1 MTAPSSPLSTAE
13 IREKFLS
20 FFESKGHLRLPS
32 ASTVAPDPTTLFTVA
47 GMQPFK
53 AQFMGAPARFE
64 QGANKRVTTAQKCLR
79 VGDIENVGRT
89 LRHCSLL
96 EMLGNFSFGDYFK
109 RESLTWSWEFLTG
122 PEWMGLDK
130 SKVYVTIYEDDEEAF
145 DIWTKDIGLPEDHL
159 LRFGADENFW
169 PADAPK
175 EGPNG
180 PCGPCSEIFY
190 DRGPKYGDDTW
201 AEYAETCESARFL
214 ELWNNVFPQF
224 DRQEPQPDGTPTL
237 VDLPFKNIDT
247 GMSLERIAT
256 VVQDVYD
263 FYSNDVFGPIIAK
276 VAELS
281 GQPYEGPQNV
291 SHRVVAEHVRSVS
304 MVIADGSAP
313 GNTGRGYVI
322 RKILR
327 RASRHAYLLGLR
339 EPTLYK
345 LVPLVVSSMGDAY
358 PELRTEQARVEATI
372 RSEEERFLRTLEDG
386 MPLVEKSISE
396 TLNTSIA
403 SSTKNL
409 RKLFEQI
416 NLSNINL
423 SKAIQGSSE
432 PLSESIKR
440 LEKELNYGAFK
451 QLENLSLSS
460 QQFESLEKI
469 RENNK
474 EIADYIK
481 KIQSSGI
488 AEEFRR
494 LQDQISADTI
504 KGISP
509 ITTNLGRSI
518 ADALSSLEPRLLG
531 ETAFKLSDT
540 HGVAVDLT
548 KEIAEE
554 YGVSVDEAGYA
565 ESLENAQNIARAG
578 SKYGKSELFGA
589 QEALEDLS
597 PTEFVGYD
605 YLEADG
611 EVLALLVAG
620 ERLEHLGAGDEATV
634 VLSRTPFYAEGGGEV
649 GDTGRLEWDSVDGG
663 RGAGVVRDTRKTP
676 GGVFLHDVAIE
687 SGELKPGQSVR
698 GVVSGE
704 RQATQRHHTATH
716 LLHAALRAVLGSGVR
731 QAGSLVAPD
740 RLRFDFSHGAA
751 MTADEIAGVERLV
764 SRWVSAN
771 FPVTWQEMPIA
782 QARAAGATALFGEKY
797 GDTVR
802 VVSVGGNVSYGG
814 QAVAS
819 MELCGG
825 AHVKRTG
832 DIGAFV
838 ILGDE
843 NVAAGVRRVEALA
856 GEAATDW
863 LRERLQGTARVSA
876 MLNTNPDGLEGRVSG
891 LQAQLRAAEKETV
904 AVRRQLAEA
913 QMGGGSGAAPPVREL
928 GGFKVASLKLAGIE
942 GNELR
947 GAADKLLDQSG
958 ADVVVVAGEK
968 GLVVKATKDA
978 VARGAHAGQLVGRLA
993 AAGGGK
999 GGGRPDMAQ
1008 AGITDA
1014 EAALEALDT
1023 AF

>member
-1 MTAPSSPLSTAE
+1 MTAPSPTLSTAE

-20 FFESKGHLRLPS
+20 FFEGKGHLRLPS
-32 ASTVAPDPTTLFTVA
+32 YSTVAPDPTTLFTVA

-79 VGDIENVGRT
+79 IGDIENVGRT

-109 RESLTWSWEFLTG
+109 RESLTWAWEFLTS
-122 PEWMGLDK
+122 PEWMGMDG
-130 SKVYVTIYEDDEEAF
+130 SKLYATIYEDDDEAF
-145 DIWTKDIGLPEDHL
+145 DIWTKELGLPEDHI

-201 AEYAETCESARFL
+201 ADYAETRESARFL
-214 ELWNNVFPQF
+214 EIWNNVFPQY

-247 GMSLERIAT
+247 GMGLERLAT

-263 FYSNDVFGPIIAK
+263 FYSNDVFAPIIARI
-276 VAELS
+276 AELS

-291 SHRVVAEHVRSVS
+291 SHRVVAEHLRSVS

-339 EPTLYK
+339 EPTLYR
-345 LVPLVVSSMGDAY
+345 LVPLVVDSMGDAY

-372 RSEEERFLRTLEDG
+372 RSEEERFLKTLEGGIQRLGGLLEG
-386 MPLVEKSISE
+386 MEKGAVLGGNEAFILYD
-396 TLNTSIA
+396 T
-403 SSTKNL
+403 
-409 RKLFEQI
+409 
-416 NLSNINL
+416 
-423 SKAIQGSSE
+423 
-432 PLSESIKR
+432 
-440 LEKELNYGAFK
+440 YGF
-451 QLENLSLSS
+451 
-460 QQFESLEKI
+460 
-469 RENNK
+469 
-474 EIADYIK
+474 
-481 KIQSSGI
+481 
-488 AEEFRR
+488 
-494 LQDQISADTI
+494 
-504 KGISP
+504 P
-509 ITTNLGRSI
+509 
-518 ADALSSLEPRLLG
+518 
-531 ETAFKLSDT
+531 
-540 HGVAVDLT
+540 VDLT

-605 YLEADG
+605 ELEADG
-611 EVLALLVAG
+611 DVLAVLAG
-620 ERLEHLGAGDEATV
+620 SERLEHLSAGDEATV
-634 VLSRTPFYAEGGGEV
+634 VLSRSPFYAEGGGEV
-649 GDTGRLEWDSVDGG
+649 GDTGRLEWEGG
-663 RGAGVVRDTRKTP
+663 SGVVRDTRKTP

-687 SGELKPGQSVR
+687 AGELKTGQSVR

-740 RLRFDFSHGAA
+740 RLRFDFAHGAA

-782 QARAAGATALFGEKY
+782 EARAAGATALFGEKY

-802 VVSVGGNVSYGG
+802 VVKVGGDVSYEG

-838 ILGDE
+838 ILSDE
-843 NVAAGVRRVEALA
+843 NVAAGVRRIEALA

-863 LRERLQGTARVSA
+863 LRERLNASA
-876 MLNTNPDGLEGRVSG
+876 KVAALLNTNPEGLEGRVSG
-891 LQAQLRAAEKETV
+891 LQAQLKAAEKEAV

-913 QMGGGSGAAPPVREL
+913 QMGGGGGAASPVREL

-958 ADVVVVAGEK
+958 ADLVVIAGEK

-978 VARGAHAGQLVGRLA
+978 VARGAHAGQLVGKLA

-1014 EAALEALDT
+1014 GAALGALDT

>member
-1 MTAPSSPLSTAE
+1 MTAPSPILSTAE

-20 FFESKGHLRLPS
+20 FFEGKGHLRLPS
-32 ASTVAPDPTTLFTVA
+32 YSTVAPDPTTLFTVA

-64 QGANKRVTTAQKCLR
+64 QGANRRVTTAQKCLR

-109 RESLTWSWEFLTG
+109 RESLTWAWEFLTS
-122 PEWMGLDK
+122 PEWMGMDG
-130 SKVYVTIYEDDEEAF
+130 SKLYATIYQDDDEAF
-145 DIWTKDIGLPEDHL
+145 DIWTKEIGLPEDHI

-201 AEYAETCESARFL
+201 ADYAETRESARFL
-214 ELWNNVFPQF
+214 EIWNNVFPQY

-247 GMSLERIAT
+247 GMGLERLAT

-281 GQPYEGPQNV
+281 GHAYEGPQNV

-327 RASRHAYLLGLR
+327 RASRHAYLLGLK
-339 EPTLYK
+339 EPTLYR
-345 LVPLVVSSMGDAY
+345 LVPLVVESMGDAY

-372 RSEEERFLRTLEDG
+372 KSEEERFLKTLEGGIQRLGGLLEG
-386 MPLVEKSISE
+386 MEKGAVLGGNEAFILYD
-396 TLNTSIA
+396 T
-403 SSTKNL
+403 
-409 RKLFEQI
+409 
-416 NLSNINL
+416 
-423 SKAIQGSSE
+423 
-432 PLSESIKR
+432 
-440 LEKELNYGAFK
+440 YGF
-451 QLENLSLSS
+451 
-460 QQFESLEKI
+460 
-469 RENNK
+469 
-474 EIADYIK
+474 
-481 KIQSSGI
+481 
-488 AEEFRR
+488 
-494 LQDQISADTI
+494 
-504 KGISP
+504 P
-509 ITTNLGRSI
+509 
-518 ADALSSLEPRLLG
+518 
-531 ETAFKLSDT
+531 
-540 HGVAVDLT
+540 VDLT

-589 QEALEDLS
+589 QEALEDLPS
-597 PTEFVGYD
+597 TEFVGFD
-605 YLEADG
+605 TLEADG
-611 EVLALLVAG
+611 EVLAVLVGG

-634 VLSRTPFYAEGGGEV
+634 VLSRTAFYAEGGGEV
-649 GDTGRLEWDSVDGG
+649 GDTGRLEWNGG
-663 RGAGVVRDTRKTP
+663 TGLVRDTRKTP

-740 RLRFDFSHGAA
+740 RLRFDFAHGAA
-751 MTADEIAGVERLV
+751 MTAEEIAGVERLV
-764 SRWVSAN
+764 SRWISAN

-802 VVSVGGNVSYGG
+802 VVKVGGEVSHEG

-825 AHVKRTG
+825 AHVSRTG

-843 NVAAGVRRVEALA
+843 NVAAGVRRIEALA
-856 GEAATDW
+856 GEAATGW
-863 LRERLQGTARVSA
+863 LRERLQQTARA
-876 MLNTNPDGLEGRVSG
+876 AATLNTSPDGLEARVSG
-891 LQAQLRAAEKETV
+891 LQAQLKAAEKETV

-913 QMGGGSGAAPPVREL
+913 QMGGGAAASPLREL
-928 GGFKVASLKLAGIE
+928 GGFQVAALKLAGIE

-958 ADVVVVAGEK
+958 ADLVVIAGDK

-978 VARGAHAGQLVGRLA
+978 VARGAHAGQLVGKLA

-1014 EAALEALDT
+1014 AAALQALDT